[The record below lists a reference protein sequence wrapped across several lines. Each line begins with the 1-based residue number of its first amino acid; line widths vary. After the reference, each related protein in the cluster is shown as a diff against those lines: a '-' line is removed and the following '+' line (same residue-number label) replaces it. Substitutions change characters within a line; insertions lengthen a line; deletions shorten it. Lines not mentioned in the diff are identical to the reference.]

1 VSCGFKLSRSG
12 ISDMS
17 DMSTGGALSC
27 LRTQRQG
34 FVSCCRPRFSS
45 RLQCSFDS
53 CQEQKTHRRHG
64 QMWDEFVL
72 MIQND
77 SPGFFIYT
85 TALRVLYYYLYMR
98 PHMFICLTCG
108 REQFT
113 LNIFVWARL
122 KSRCC
127 VWRVD
132 AERSRSEKQSPWQA
146 APQRRATLNRKWSFV
161 IRM

>member
-1 VSCGFKLSRSG
+1 MSCGFKLSRSG

-72 MIQND
+72 VIQND

-98 PHMFICLTCG
+98 PHMFICFDLWKG
-108 REQFT
+108 AIYFKH
-113 LNIFVWARL
+113 I
-122 KSRCC
+122 C
-127 VWRVD
+127 VGKIKIEVLCM
-132 AERSRSEKQSPWQA
+132 AC
-146 APQRRATLNRKWSFV
+146 
-161 IRM
+161 